1 MSSNREGNSNP
12 RRFGQ
17 TDLLKKLFV
26 AGARASSLGI
36 AVLDSQSRFEAVNS
50 SMSRDMR
57 IGPNDHI
64 GRTSHELLGDIV
76 LPTEKVHER
85 VLGLGQP
92 ESLLLKGRVRN
103 TPEFGYWLNHYFPI
117 KNSSGR
123 VQQLGVF
130 GVNVTAEQASLELFE
145 TLATNPKVRMAQASG
160 ILDKFEESIRHY
172 HRFLKESFA
181 ELACPFTETPRKV
194 DRFRSSVVRLDEE
207 ICLMRELIYTVI
219 SQFSIAEC

>member
-1 MSSNREGNSNP
+1 MNRNRDS
-12 RRFGQ
+12 RFGKP
-17 TDLLKKLFV
+17 DNLKKLLA
-26 AGARASSLGI
+26 AGAEAASLGI
-36 AVLDSQSRFEAVNS
+36 AVLDSQTRIESVNASLASVSRIA
-50 SMSRDMR
+50 
-57 IGPNDHI
+57 PNDHI
-64 GRTSHELLGDIV
+64 GKTPHELVGDVV
-76 LPTEKVHER
+76 LPMGKLHER
-85 VLGLGQP
+85 VLSFGQP
-92 ESLLLKGRVRN
+92 ESLLIKGQVRN
-103 TPEFGYWLNHYFPI
+103 TSEFGYWLNHYFPI